1 MKNDSRQ
8 IFGAPDLSVPGYVT
22 KHLHLGQL
30 PPLKLTS
37 SHLNMDGWKMKH
49 KMAYFQGLCLC

>member
-22 KHLHLGQL
+22 KHSYTLDNY
-30 PPLKLTS
+30 PPW
-37 SHLNMDGWKMKH
+37 N
-49 KMAYFQGLCLC
+49 